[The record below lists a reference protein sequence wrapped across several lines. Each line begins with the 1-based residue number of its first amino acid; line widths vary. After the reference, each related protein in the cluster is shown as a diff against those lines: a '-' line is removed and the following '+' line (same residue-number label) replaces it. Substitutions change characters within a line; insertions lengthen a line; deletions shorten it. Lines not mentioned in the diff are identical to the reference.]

1 MGDPKG
7 YFGILSNAARF
18 PVSPR
23 PTIVAITTA
32 TTIGM
37 KERVLSSAKINS
49 IANSTPPS
57 GALKAA
63 VIALAAPQPTSVLVS
78 STVLPVL

>member
-1 MGDPKG
+1 VGEPKG
-7 YFGILSNAARF
+7 YFGILSNAATS
-18 PVSPR
+18 PASPR
-23 PTIVAITTA
+23 PTVVAITAA

-57 GALKAA
+57 GALNRSEF
-63 VIALAAPQPTSVLVS
+63 LFHQLFYQFFDLSRSL
-78 STVLPVL
+78 L